1 MAAQSAIENL
11 DRDGVPELNPTNW
24 PSWSFKMMNCLE
36 ILDLWEYVEEEP
48 HMLVDE
54 GGNLT
59 TESQELAKMV
69 RKARSRILMS
79 VSSRYRGVL
88 KHCTTA
94 KQVWDKLECFY
105 KDRSQSRLTHLK
117 RAFNNVMME
126 QGEDV
131 DNYIN
136 RVANLVDELNENGA
150 EISEVATCTAI
161 VAGLP
166 PSYKHLM
173 HILDNQTC
181 TFTIE
186 SVRNSIL
193 RFDATESL
201 GKGLSAVTLS
211 DQRPKP
217 KKFCSFCK
225 KYGHVVKN
233 CWTAR
238 SIKKR
243 ELQEATA
250 DQQTTCK
257 GDGAVDDTDGEHALS
272 FMAIAVRTPTMQSRF
287 PHVLGKPLIHQPS
300 RAFTASTAQLDTWI
314 ID

>member
-1 MAAQSAIENL
+1 MASQSAIENL

-54 GGNLT
+54 DGNLT
-59 TESQELAKMV
+59 IESQELAKMV
-69 RKARSRILMS
+69 RKARSRILMR

-94 KQVWDKLECFY
+94 KQVWDKLESLY
-105 KDRSQSRLTHLK
+105 KDRSQSQLTHLK
-117 RAFNNVMME
+117 RAFNNIMME

-150 EISEVATCTAI
+150 EISEAATCTAI

-201 GKGLSAVTLS
+201 GKGLSAVTVS
-211 DQRPKP
+211 TQKPKS
-217 KKFCSFCK
+217 KKFCSFCN
-225 KYGHVVKN
+225 KYG
-233 CWTAR
+233 T
-238 SIKKR
+238 
-243 ELQEATA
+243 
-250 DQQTTCK
+250 
-257 GDGAVDDTDGEHALS
+257 
-272 FMAIAVRTPTMQSRF
+272 
-287 PHVLGKPLIHQPS
+287 PS
-300 RAFTASTAQLDTWI
+300 RNVGK
-314 ID
+314 